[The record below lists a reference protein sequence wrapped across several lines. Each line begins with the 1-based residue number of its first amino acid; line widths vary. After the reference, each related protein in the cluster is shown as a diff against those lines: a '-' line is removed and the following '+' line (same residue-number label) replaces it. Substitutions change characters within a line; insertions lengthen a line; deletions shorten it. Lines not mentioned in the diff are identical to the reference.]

1 MIYLLYILS
10 LVILYYFLNSKKQKR
25 IKELENL
32 IDRLEE
38 KDYSIPM
45 IQDDF
50 SLLEDKI
57 YKIFTQ
63 LIESREELDKNSKK
77 QIENLE
83 NIAHQIKTPI
93 TSMLFDLET
102 LSTNEDNIEKIS
114 RIEFQLN
121 RLNSLSDILLKLSS
135 LDFNVDNMQKREV
148 LISEVIDYTVDI
160 LRDDIQNKN
169 ISITSDVDNYI
180 INADY
185 YWICEAFI
193 NIFKNAINLKNISHI
208 KVNASK
214 NPIYTQILIEDDGG
228 GIDEKYLNKVFE
240 RFYKT
245 PDSKGFGIGLAMAKT
260 IIENNNGNISVKNA
274 EQGAVF
280 DIKFY
285 NVT

>member
-10 LVILYYFLNSKKQKR
+10 LVFLYYFLNRKKQNR
-25 IKELENL
+25 IKQLENL
-32 IDRLEE
+32 IDRLGK

-45 IQDDF
+45 IQDEF

-83 NIAHQIKTPI
+83 NIAHQVKTPI

-102 LSTNEDNIEKIS
+102 LSTNEDNREKIS

-135 LDFNVDNMQKREV
+135 LDSNVDNMQKREV

-160 LRDDIQNKN
+160 LRDDIEYKN
-169 ISITSDVDNYI
+169 ISIISDVHNYI

-185 YWICEAFI
+185 YWVCEAFI
-193 NIFKNAINLKNISHI
+193 NILKNAINLKNISYI
-208 KVNASK
+208 KVSASK
-214 NPIYTQILIEDDGG
+214 NPIYTQILVEDDGG
-228 GIDEKYLNKVFE
+228 GIDEKCLNKVFQ

-245 PDSKGFGIGLAMAKT
+245 PDSNGFGIGLAMAKT

-274 EQGAVF
+274 EEGAVF